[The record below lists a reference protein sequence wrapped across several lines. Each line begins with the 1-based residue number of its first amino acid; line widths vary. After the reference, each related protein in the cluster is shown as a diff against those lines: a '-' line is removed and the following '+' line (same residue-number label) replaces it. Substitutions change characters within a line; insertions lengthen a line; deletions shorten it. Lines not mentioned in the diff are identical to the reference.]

1 MYRKDIHVMLKNFE
15 EEVEEENKEEE
26 EDTPFAKLW
35 TG

>member
-1 MYRKDIHVMLKNFE
+1 MYRKEIHVTLKNL
-15 EEVEEENKEEE
+15 EEVEEENKEE